1 MMPLDQYIKVIN
13 PFKTNY
19 IEILRN
25 MKLLDKDDR
34 SLPGGLNY
42 SNIR

>member
-1 MMPLDQYIKVIN
+1 MSLEHYIKIVN

-19 IEILRN
+19 IDILRN

>member
-1 MMPLDQYIKVIN
+1 MISLENYIKVIN